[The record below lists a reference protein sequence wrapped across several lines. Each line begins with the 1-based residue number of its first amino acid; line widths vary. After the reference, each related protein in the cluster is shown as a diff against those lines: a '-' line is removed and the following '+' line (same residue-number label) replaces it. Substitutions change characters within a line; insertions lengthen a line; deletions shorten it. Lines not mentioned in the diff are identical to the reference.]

1 MAFNDSA
8 IKKAQSSSKLVLF
21 SILISIILAITKI
34 LTGVLGNSYAMIAD
48 GAESLMDVLSS
59 GVVLGG
65 LKFATLP
72 PTKNH
77 PYGFGKAEPLAGVA
91 VSLTLM
97 AVGIAIA
104 IQSVREILTPHH
116 TPSLF
121 TLPILVVIV
130 ITKEVIFRK
139 LSKKG
144 GELSSTA
151 LKADGWHQRSDALT
165 SIAAFAG
172 ISISLI
178 FGEGF
183 ESADDYAALLATV
196 VIFVTGSKLFKE
208 SIVDVLDIAA
218 PTELEN
224 QVREIVM
231 DVEGVKDVEKC
242 IMRKSGLGYFVDMHL
257 WVAGDLS
264 VREGHTIS
272 HRVKNKILSAKEP
285 AIIDVL
291 IHIEPYPPKYDE
303 TI

>member
-8 IKKAQSSSKLVLF
+8 IKRAQSSSKLVLF
-21 SILISIILAITKI
+21 SIIVSIILAIIKI

-97 AVGIAIA
+97 AVGVAIA
-104 IQSVREILTPHH
+104 IQSTREILTPHH
-116 TPSLF
+116 APSLF
-121 TLPILVVIV
+121 TLPILVLIV
-130 ITKEVIFRK
+130 ITKEVMFRK

-165 SIAAFAG
+165 SIAAFVG

-196 VIFVTGSKLFKE
+196 VIFITGSKLFKE

-218 PTELEN
+218 PTELEE
-224 QVREIVM
+224 QVRSMVL
-231 DVEGVKDVEKC
+231 DVEGVEDVEKC

-264 VREGHTIS
+264 VREGHAIS
-272 HRVKNKILSAKEP
+272 HRVKDKLFAAKEP

-291 IHIEPYPPKYDE
+291 IHIEPYPPQ
-303 TI
+303 I